1 MTSQT
6 YHVTGMTCDHC
17 VAAVTEEISHLSG
30 VSAVAI
36 DLNAGG
42 ESVVTVTSDG
52 ELDVEAVRRAVDEAG
67 YELIG

>member
-1 MTSQT
+1 
-6 YHVTGMTCDHC
+6 MTCDHC
-17 VAAVTEEISHLSG
+17 VAAVTEELTLLAG

-52 ELDVEAVRRAVDEAG
+52 DLDVEAVRRAVDEAG